1 MEKVEAG
8 QRVVWHYQACQRG
21 GRKRRATVVK
31 SSVTGTRVLVAWDD
45 DGKARESW
53 VAPENLSP
61 VLS

>member
-1 MEKVEAG
+1 METGDAKKGMAVRWFYG
-8 QRVVWHYQACQRG
+8 QRGTRARD
-21 GRKRRATVVK
+21 ATVVK